1 MDQDNMNDNY
11 INYTSQGY
19 ANVNLM
25 TLSNF
30 FGSLNNN
37 TNSNDE
43 EDNMPPLVSL
53 NTDSLFDTPFMTAS
67 NMLNQIQQLQSSMYY
82 NNVNSYISNSNIH
95 PQINNQ
101 TMNFV
106 SHNNNYY
113 SNINPQL
120 SGPSMMNQYIN
131 QYVNNS
137 TLLLPINNMNLIN
150 YMNQNIYPFNM
161 AHQENILGLNNTTML
176 NIPNLQSMQSMHSSN
191 INIMMN
197 TPPTFQGPTGL
208 QGNTTHFPI
217 GATGTNAPSPMISGA
232 TGTHIHAPPIHGAS
246 GSNMSVNTNCIIKNN
261 QKLSFGDEDFDFIS
275 YCVDKSDLSS
285 GVFYKLRYKNIKLEF
300 ILKINSTNGKPI
312 YNKKFL
318 KMIKII
324 ESIMSDVNESD
335 NLRSICNII
344 YHKDYYI
351 SLSIKSKI
359 NIVI

>member
-1 MDQDNMNDNY
+1 MDPDNMNDNY

-25 TLSNF
+25 TLSSF

-101 TMNFV
+101 TMNYV
-106 SHNNNYY
+106 SQNNNYY

-131 QYVNNS
+131 QYINNS
-137 TLLLPINNMNLIN
+137 TLLLPINNMNVVN
-150 YMNQNIYPFNM
+150 YLNQNIYPFNM

-176 NIPNLQSMQSMHSSN
+176 NIPSIQSN

-197 TPPTFQGPTGL
+197 TP
-208 QGNTTHFPI
+208 THFPM
-217 GATGTNAPSPMISGA
+217 GATGTNAPSPMIYGATGTHIHVPQTHGA

-275 YCVDKSDLSS
+275 YCVDKSDLSN

>member
-1 MDQDNMNDNY
+1 
-11 INYTSQGY
+11 
-19 ANVNLM
+19 
-25 TLSNF
+25 
-30 FGSLNNN
+30 
-37 TNSNDE
+37 
-43 EDNMPPLVSL
+43 
-53 NTDSLFDTPFMTAS
+53 MTAS
-67 NMLNQIQQLQSSMYY
+67 NMLTQIQQLQSSMYY

-95 PQINNQ
+95 PQLFG
-101 TMNFV
+101 TPMNYTTQ
-106 SHNNNYY
+106 NNNYY
-113 SNINPQL
+113 FNDSNINPQL

-176 NIPNLQSMQSMHSSN
+176 NIPNMQSMQSMQSMNSN
-191 INIMMN
+191 INIMIN

-208 QGNTTHFPI
+208 QGNTTYFPM
-217 GATGTNAPSPMISGA
+217 GTTGTNAPSPMIYGA
-232 TGTHIHAPPIHGAS
+232 TGIHIQAPLTYGAS
-246 GSNMSVNTNCIIKNN
+246 GSNMSINYKNN
-261 QKLSFGDEDFDFIS
+261 QKLSFVDEDFDFIS
-275 YCVDKSDLSS
+275 YCVDKNDLSS
-285 GVFYKLRYKNIKLEF
+285 GIFYKLRYKNKKLEF

-344 YHKDYYI
+344 YLKDYYI
-351 SLSIKSKI
+351 SLSNKSKI

>member
-53 NTDSLFDTPFMTAS
+53 NPDSLFDTPFMTAS

-106 SHNNNYY
+106 SQNNNYY
-113 SNINPQL
+113 SNNSNINPQL
-120 SGPSMMNQYIN
+120 TGSSMMNQYIN
-131 QYVNNS
+131 QYINNS
-137 TLLLPINNMNLIN
+137 TLLLPINNMNVVN
-150 YMNQNIYPFNM
+150 YLNQNIYPFNM

-176 NIPNLQSMQSMHSSN
+176 NIPSIQSMQSN

-197 TPPTFQGPTGL
+197 TP
-208 QGNTTHFPI
+208 THFPM
-217 GATGTNAPSPMISGA
+217 GATGTNAPSPMIYGA

-261 QKLSFGDEDFDFIS
+261 QKLSFVDEDFDFIS
-275 YCVDKSDLSS
+275 YCVDKNDLSG
-285 GVFYKLRYKNIKLEF
+285 GVFYKLRFKNIKLEF